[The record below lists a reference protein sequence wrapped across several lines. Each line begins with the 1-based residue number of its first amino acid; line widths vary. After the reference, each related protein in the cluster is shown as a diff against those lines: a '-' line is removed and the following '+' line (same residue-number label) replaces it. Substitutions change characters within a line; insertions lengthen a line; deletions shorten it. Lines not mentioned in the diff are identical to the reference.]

1 MEWKAI
7 MEMRDP
13 HEALKRIV
21 QKVERENLSLQE
33 LEDRVEEYARMHGI
47 PTDEMALYPNGDK
60 VIQ

>member
-33 LEDRVEEYARMHGI
+33 LEDRVEQYARMHGI
-47 PTDEMALYPNGDK
+47 PTDEMAFYPNGDK

>member
-21 QKVERENLSLQE
+21 QKVEVENLSLQE
-33 LEDRVEEYARMHGI
+33 LEDRVEQYAKMHGI
-47 PTDEMALYPNGDK
+47 TTDEMAFYPNGDK